1 MRRSPTVTL
10 LAVFLVVFVSELV
23 YFALGGGIGMYALA
37 LPLDHRPWTVLLSV
51 YAHAS
56 VPHLVANGVALFVLG
71 LGVERITTS
80 ARFHA
85 FFAITGVL
93 AGITQVFV
101 ASLLG
106 PSIPVVG
113 ASGAI
118 FALFGYAVTGNA
130 LARGVLRRIGR
141 KAQIVVLAVLAI
153 GVTVVTAAPG
163 VALIAH
169 FTGLGLGL
177 LAGRLRLLHTR

>member
-1 MRRSPTVTL
+1 MGRSPTITL
-10 LAVFLVVFVSELV
+10 LAVFAVVFVSELLIV
-23 YFALGGGIGMYALA
+23 ALGGGIELFALA
-37 LPLDHRPWTVLLSV
+37 LPIDHRPWTVLLSV
-51 YAHAS
+51 YAHKN

-80 ARFHA
+80 ARFHV
-85 FFAITGVL
+85 FFAVTGML
-93 AGITQVFV
+93 AGVTQVFV
-101 ASLLG
+101 TGLFG
-106 PSIPVVG
+106 PSVPVLG

-141 KAQIVVLAVLAI
+141 TAQFVVFAVLALA
-153 GVTVVTAAPG
+153 VTIATAAPG

-169 FTGLGLGL
+169 FTGLGIGL
-177 LAGRLRLLHTR
+177 VAGRVRILHAR